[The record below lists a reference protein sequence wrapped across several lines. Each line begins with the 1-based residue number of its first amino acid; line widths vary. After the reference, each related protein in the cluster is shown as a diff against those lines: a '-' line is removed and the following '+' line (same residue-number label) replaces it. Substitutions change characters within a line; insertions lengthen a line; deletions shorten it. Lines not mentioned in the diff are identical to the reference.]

1 MPLVDMRSRVWPH
14 IRANHPAPCGAIHEQ
29 AERPA
34 TRQRHR
40 MVSPGIGSRS
50 AGTFTF
56 GEVASCTCCRLNAL
70 GSRGDRNQPFAL
82 PRRLKPRRKRAFLAG
97 CCRVCRK
104 DPVAAD
110 PERAP
115 KVLTHDQV

>member
-1 MPLVDMRSRVWPH
+1 MRWDREAIAISRSPYLAGASRVVK
-14 IRANHPAPCGAIHEQ
+14 E
-29 AERPA
+29 
-34 TRQRHR
+34 
-40 MVSPGIGSRS
+40 VFSP
-50 AGTFTF
+50 
-56 GEVASCTCCRLNAL
+56 
-70 GSRGDRNQPFAL
+70 
-82 PRRLKPRRKRAFLAG
+82 G